1 MSAPGL
7 LVGAMEV
14 ALNRFLRLE
23 PDVLAQCAE
32 LRGRVIGLAVAPLNW
47 QLYIEFVDG
56 GVRVADTV
64 DGEVDVAVA
73 GALPDILRMA
83 AAQAGGSSSLPRGLQ
98 IHGDVMLLNRF
109 REMLVAAEFDPE
121 ELLARFMPGHTAHRV
136 ATGLQGLFQWGR
148 ETVAT
153 LGLDTAEYLRE
164 ETGDLVHREDVDDWM
179 KQVDAVRDGTDRL
192 EARLRR
198 LEAAS
203 AAQGGGAR

>member
-47 QLYIEFVDG
+47 QLYIEFLDG

-109 REMLVAAEFDPE
+109 REVLVAAEFDPE

-203 AAQGGGAR
+203 AAQGGGVR

>member
-47 QLYIEFVDG
+47 QLYIEFVYG

-164 ETGDLVHREDVDDWM
+164 ETGDLVHREDVHDWM
-179 KQVDAVRDGTDRL
+179 KQVDAVRDGADRL

-203 AAQGGGAR
+203 AAQSGGAR

>member
-1 MSAPGL
+1 
-7 LVGAMEV
+7 MEV

-47 QLYIEFVDG
+47 QLYIEFLDG

>member
-47 QLYIEFVDG
+47 QLYIEFLDG

-83 AAQAGGSSSLPRGLQ
+83 AAQAGGGSSLPRGLQ
-98 IHGDVMLLNRF
+98 IHGVVMLLNRF

-203 AAQGGGAR
+203 AAHGGGVR

>member
-7 LVGAMEV
+7 LVGALEV

-23 PDVLAQCAE
+23 PEVLAQCTE
-32 LRGRVIGLAVAPLNW
+32 LQGRVIGLAVAPLNW
-47 QLYIEFVDG
+47 RLYIEFVDG

-64 DGEVDVAVA
+64 AGEVDVAVA

-136 ATGLQGLFQWGR
+136 ATGLASLFQWSR

-164 ETGDLVHREDVDDWM
+164 ETGDLVHREDVDAWM

-198 LEAAS
+198 LEAHN
-203 AAQGGGAR
+203 GAGA

>member
-47 QLYIEFVDG
+47 QLYIEFLDG

-83 AAQAGGSSSLPRGLQ
+83 AAQAGGGSSLPRGLQ

-203 AAQGGGAR
+203 AAHGGGVR

>member
-7 LVGAMEV
+7 LVGALEV

-32 LRGRVIGLAVAPLNW
+32 LRGQVIGLAVAPLNW

-109 REMLVAAEFDPE
+109 REMLVAADFDPE

-179 KQVDAVRDGTDRL
+179 KQVDGVRDGTDRL

>member
-7 LVGAMEV
+7 LVGALEV

-23 PDVLAQCAE
+23 PDVLAQCSE
-32 LRGRVIGLAVAPLNW
+32 LRGQVIGLAVAPLNW

-179 KQVDAVRDGTDRL
+179 KQVDGVRDGTDRL

>member
-148 ETVAT
+148 DTAAT

-164 ETGDLVHREDVDDWM
+164 ETRDLVHREDVDDWM

-203 AAQGGGAR
+203 AAQGGGVR

>member
-23 PDVLAQCAE
+23 PDVLTQCSV

-64 DGEVDVAVA
+64 DGDVDVAVA

-121 ELLARFMPGHTAHRV
+121 EVLTRFMPGHTAHRV

-164 ETGDLVHREDVDDWM
+164 ETGDLVHREDVEDWM
-179 KQVDAVRDGTDRL
+179 KQVDGVRDGTDRL

-203 AAQGGGAR
+203 TAQSGGAR

>member
-47 QLYIEFVDG
+47 QLYIEFLDG

-203 AAQGGGAR
+203 AAQGGGVR

>member
-64 DGEVDVAVA
+64 DGVVDVAVA

>member
-121 ELLARFMPGHTAHRV
+121 ELLARYMPGHTAHRV

-198 LEAAS
+198 LEAAG
-203 AAQGGGAR
+203 AAQSGGAR

>member
-47 QLYIEFVDG
+47 QLYIEFLDG